1 MVVLLAEKGRGGDA
15 RDGRGCVAWTALP
28 AAEMLTDGS
37 VAGTTY
43 VGRYVAVLRTTKKA
57 GSGWIIDG
65 APTLLFYIL
74 FIFSWVPGEK
84 MRERERFYGDC
95 CASKSI
101 RCSLFCL
108 SMHA

>member
-1 MVVLLAEKGRGGDA
+1 
-15 RDGRGCVAWTALP
+15 
-28 AAEMLTDGS
+28 MLTGGS
-37 VAGTTY
+37 VADTTY
-43 VGRYVAVLRTTKKA
+43 VGRHVAVLRTTKKA

-84 MRERERFYGDC
+84 MRERDSTAIVVRLNQYV
-95 CASKSI
+95 A
-101 RCSLFCL
+101 SLFCL